1 MTADGRYPRHDNI
14 LRQIWTWGC
23 GSGKGRDRFYKNAER
38 HSKVSYVM
46 KSIPLSLSKH
56 CSVKQLTIEG
66 MTMSG
71 MSSFELE
78 KLTVFW
84 NLGLSINFFQLTN
97 PNDYVYMK
105 NPIHAK
111 ESIKK
116 KRWLSYWNKFGST
129 NLQCIFN
136 GWIELLSIHHS
147 TLPSK
152 AVVRIFL
159 FLYLYFFY

>member
-1 MTADGRYPRHDNI
+1 LTGDTPDMIIYYDRYE
-14 LRQIWTWGC
+14 LGVVEV
-23 GSGKGRDRFYKNAER
+23 G
-38 HSKVSYVM
+38 KVSYVM

-116 KRWLSYWNKFGST
+116 KR
-129 NLQCIFN
+129 
-136 GWIELLSIHHS
+136 
-147 TLPSK
+147 
-152 AVVRIFL
+152 
-159 FLYLYFFY
+159 